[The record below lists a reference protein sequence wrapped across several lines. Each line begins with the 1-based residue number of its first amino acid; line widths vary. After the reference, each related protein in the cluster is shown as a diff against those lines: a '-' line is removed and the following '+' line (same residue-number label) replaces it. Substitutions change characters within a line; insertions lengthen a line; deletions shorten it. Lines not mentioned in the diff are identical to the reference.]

1 MIALK
6 NTGENNL
13 NAADRLKEF
22 LDGIDDYISLKKLKA
37 PANVFNEFQQAEGLS
52 LGNLD
57 NLTQDQCFNYAFM
70 MYQYADH
77 VASEKASQETVVN
90 WCENSLNSILSVEM
104 EDMSHI
110 IAKHEIKVANI
121 LRNHDLARK
130 IDEWKNVAQGR
141 LAKLVSRE
149 YNIRRKADI
158 LMEKGRRK

>member
-1 MIALK
+1 
-6 NTGENNL
+6 L

-22 LDGIDDYISLKKLKA
+22 LDGIDDYISLKNLKV
-37 PANVFNEFQQAEGLS
+37 PKNTLNEFQQAEQLS
-52 LGNLD
+52 LDKLD
-57 NLTQDQCFNYAFM
+57 SLTQDQCFNYAFM

-90 WCENSLNSILSVEM
+90 WCENSLNSIISTEM
-104 EDMSHI
+104 EDMAHI

-121 LRNHDLARK
+121 LRGHDLARK
-130 IDEWKNVAQGR
+130 IDEWKNVARGR

-158 LMEKGRRK
+158 LMEKGRKR

>member
-1 MIALK
+1 M
-6 NTGENNL
+6 

-22 LDGIDDYISLKKLKA
+22 LDGIDDYISLKNLKA
-37 PANVFNEFQQAEGLS
+37 PKNTSNEFQQAEELS
-52 LGNLD
+52 LDNLD
-57 NLTQDQCFNYAFM
+57 KLTQDQCFNYAFM

-90 WCENSLNSILSVEM
+90 WCENSLNSIISTEM

-121 LRNHDLARK
+121 LKGNDLARK
-130 IDEWKNVAQGR
+130 IDDWKNVAKGR

-158 LMEKGRRK
+158 LMEKGRRR